1 MAGSLIRRAT
11 HDAENPLEASLRE
24 AFNHQQGNLRPP
36 FSLKSLAQE
45 QYPRLNDAILFGIL
59 LEPRSAKTH
68 IKLLHA
74 IISDG
79 YCHFT
84 SMVTR
89 IVDELYSKLVDSA
102 KIQLIW
108 VAREMVDVVSVG
120 FDGLLVAL
128 LRQIVGGDFS
138 EGNLWL
144 CSEMVGVFLQKWDR
158 LVEENPLILTYGLY
172 VFLRILA
179 DHGSLSGDSRL
190 NMLKKLETEFC
201 IRVLRERFDLCLK
214 IGRDLVRLLQDL
226 VHIAE
231 FKSIWKDLLFNPGE
245 FRVNDFKSMVKI
257 YRLKT
262 QSLYFSLRI
271 TPEMERNLRFL
282 LTNVKF
288 GNQKRYQAWFAKKF
302 LSCSERETLLVDIA
316 RFICC
321 TCRSSSEGADILPR
335 WAVIGWL
342 LMSCRKSYIEANFKL
357 ALFYDWLF
365 FCEEGD
371 DVMRAEPAIL
381 LMANSIPKYSDIT
394 NALLEF
400 LLILIDNYDAE
411 RKDVIVNGVLSVFHA
426 LLMNGVID
434 SLDVLA
440 HSDALSPVLREML
453 KKLLSFMETSHT
465 KELQ

>member
-1 MAGSLIRRAT
+1 
-11 HDAENPLEASLRE
+11 
-24 AFNHQQGNLRPP
+24 
-36 FSLKSLAQE
+36 
-45 QYPRLNDAILFGIL
+45 
-59 LEPRSAKTH
+59 
-68 IKLLHA
+68 
-74 IISDG
+74 
-79 YCHFT
+79 
-84 SMVTR
+84 
-89 IVDELYSKLVDSA
+89 
-102 KIQLIW
+102 
-108 VAREMVDVVSVG
+108 
-120 FDGLLVAL
+120 
-128 LRQIVGGDFS
+128 
-138 EGNLWL
+138 
-144 CSEMVGVFLQKWDR
+144 
-158 LVEENPLILTYGLY
+158 
-172 VFLRILA
+172 
-179 DHGSLSGDSRL
+179 
-190 NMLKKLETEFC
+190 MLKKLETEFC

-316 RFICC
+316 R
-321 TCRSSSEGADILPR
+321 
-335 WAVIGWL
+335 
-342 LMSCRKSYIEANFKL
+342 KSYIEANFKL